1 MARRLRA
8 LGAQVLE
15 VPAIRMVPVRLD
27 EAFKKSVGRFAR
39 QEGEAWLVFTSPA
52 GVRTFFTEM
61 LEQGMDM
68 RDIFRRKAEVKL
80 AVIGSATRD
89 ALREYGLVA
98 DLVPPVYDSE
108 NLGKTLAWAARPG
121 SEILAARAA
130 RGSKELLPPLE
141 NAGFKVTDLALYET
155 KLQDH
160 EWCKEEVLAAFRAGD
175 VDGVI
180 FTSASTVRGFA
191 HEFLE
196 GHARTFGAGRQTAR
210 EALALGIGREAACE
224 ALALCIGEQTAR
236 EAGKYG
242 METMVAKEASMDA
255 VVEMVCERFGKR

>member
-1 MARRLRA
+1 M
-8 LGAQVLE
+8 
-15 VPAIRMVPVRLD
+15 
-27 EAFKKSVGRFAR
+27 
-39 QEGEAWLVFTSPA
+39 
-52 GVRTFFTEM
+52 
-61 LEQGMDM
+61 
-68 RDIFRRKAEVKL
+68 
-80 AVIGSATRD
+80 
-89 ALREYGLVA
+89 
-98 DLVPPVYDSE
+98 
-108 NLGKTLAWAARPG
+108 
-121 SEILAARAA
+121 
-130 RGSKELLPPLE
+130 
-141 NAGFKVTDLALYET
+141 TDLALYET

-210 EALALGIGREAACE
+210 EALTLCTGGQTAREALALGIGREAACE